1 MDLAGRRTF
10 LRSAAGA
17 AALTFTSRTSVFVR
31 THNLNVSAALTGAAP
46 NLPDRLPPDGHRRK
60 IVQVQKEMAK
70 RNLEALVLLRAVN
83 VIYTTGYFHLSTERP
98 LAALIPK
105 SGDPALFIPGLE
117 SDQVKLW
124 WVRDYESY
132 FDYPGPLT
140 RVRWIFDR
148 VATRGFATSH
158 IGVDA
163 SAPSSI
169 RQIKLC
175 APDADMVDAGDL
187 IEQMRHVKD

>member
-1 MDLAGRRTF
+1 MDLAGRRSF

-17 AALTFTSRTSVFVR
+17 AALTVTFHMSVFGR
-31 THNLNVSAALTGAAP
+31 THRLKVSAALTGAAP
-46 NLPDRLPPDGHRRK
+46 NLPDRLPPDWYRRK
-60 IVQVQKEMAK
+60 IAQVQQEMAK
-70 RNLEALVLLRAVN
+70 RNLDALVLLRAVN

-132 FDYPGPLT
+132 FDYPGPVS
-140 RVRWIFDR
+140 RGWE
-148 VATRGFATSH
+148 VAGENR
-158 IGVDA
+158 
-163 SAPSSI
+163 
-169 RQIKLC
+169 
-175 APDADMVDAGDL
+175 MVEGRD
-187 IEQMRHVKD
+187 